1 MRGPGWRYGA
11 WRGGRDPLE
20 PPFDVRQA
28 LDEIGDDVLAGSSPA
43 EALRRLTR
51 QGAEGLRGLDA
62 LRRRLRQQQRAARHR
77 GRLDGTLERVK
88 RLLDE
93 AVAAE
98 RRALFPDPSDTARL
112 AEAELDT
119 LPHDPARA
127 VRQLAE
133 YPWRSPE
140 AAAKYDEIRDLLRR
154 EVLDSQFRG
163 MKQAL
168 EGATPQDLQ
177 RVRDMIADL
186 NQMLDDHARGRHT
199 AEQFAEFMAKHGEFF
214 PENPADIDELID
226 SLARRA
232 AAAQRLLDSLSDAQ
246 RQELSDLVNSALGD
260 LGMAAEMSRLG
271 DLLRTARPDLR
282 WGGRDEVAGDRALG
296 MGDATSAL
304 QDLADLDELDSMLDQ
319 QYAGASLDD
328 VDPELV
334 ERLLGRQAV
343 DDLAALRRIE
353 RELERQGY
361 LNRSGGR
368 MQLTPRA
375 IRRIGATALRR
386 VFAELDSTG
395 RGEHDMRDAGAA
407 GEMTGSSR
415 QWVYGD
421 EQPLDVVRTVQ
432 NAVLRGGSAARPGAA
447 PSRLGGTT
455 PGPTLP
461 PAVPVKNPI
470 GAPVDDGAACGRPVD
485 TPGASVPRRSAVRL
499 TVDDFEVVETERRT
513 SAAVALLVDLSY
525 SMALRG
531 TWGAAKATALALHSL
546 VTTRYPQ
553 DAISIIG
560 FSDYGRVLKVGE
572 LAELSWDMVQGTNL
586 QHGLMLAQRHL
597 AAHPDAEPVIMV
609 VTDGEPTAHLARNGQ
624 PVFAW
629 PPLPETVALTLAE
642 VDRCTRRGATINVFM
657 LDTEPALVR
666 FVERLARRNG
676 GRVFSPDPERLGEY
690 VVSDYIRARR
700 GRRTAS

>member
-1 MRGPGWRYGA
+1 VVSGPGWRYGA

-20 PPFDVRQA
+20 PPFDVRRA
-28 LDEIGDDVLAGSSPA
+28 LDEIGDDVLAGSTASD
-43 EALRRLTR
+43 ALRRLLR
-51 QGAEGLRGLDA
+51 QGADGLRGLDA
-62 LRRRLRQQQRAARHR
+62 LRRRVRQQQRSARNR

-98 RRALFPDPSDTARL
+98 RRALFPDPDDAARL
-112 AEAELDT
+112 AEHELDA
-119 LPHDPARA
+119 LPNDPARA
-127 VRQLAE
+127 VRQLSD
-133 YPWRSPE
+133 YNWRSPE
-140 AAAKYDEIRDLLRR
+140 ARQKYEEIKDLLRR

-168 EGATPQDLQ
+168 EGASEQDLQ
-177 RVRDMIADL
+177 RVRDMLADL
-186 NQMLDDHARGRHT
+186 NQMLDSHARGQHT
-199 AEQFAEFMAKHGEFF
+199 QEQFEQFMAKHGEFF
-214 PENPADIDELID
+214 PEQPANIDELID

-232 AAAQRLLDSLSDAQ
+232 AAAQRLMDSLSEAQ
-246 RQELSDLVNSALGD
+246 RQELSDLVNSTLGD
-260 LGMAAEMSRLG
+260 VGLAAEMSRLG

-282 WGGRDEVAGDRALG
+282 WGGRDDMGGDRPLG

-304 QDLADLDELDSMLDQ
+304 QDMADLEELDSMLDQ
-319 QYAGASLDD
+319 QYVGASLDD
-328 VDPELV
+328 VDQDLV

-361 LNRSGGR
+361 LNRSGGKL
-368 MQLTPRA
+368 QLTPRA

-386 VFAELDSTG
+386 VFADLDSRG
-395 RGEHDMRDAGAA
+395 RGQHDVRDAGAA
-407 GEMTGSSR
+407 GELTGSSR
-415 QWVYGD
+415 PWVYGD

-432 NAVLRGGSAARPGAA
+432 NAVLRGEQAPARPGL
-447 PSRLGGTT
+447 RRTRVKLG
-455 PGPTLP
+455 
-461 PAVPVKNPI
+461 
-470 GAPVDDGAACGRPVD
+470 
-485 TPGASVPRRSAVRL
+485 
-499 TVDDFEVVETERRT
+499 VDDFEVVETERRT

-531 TWGAAKATALALHSL
+531 TWGAAKQTALALHSL

-560 FSDYGRVLKVGE
+560 FSNYARALKVSE

-597 AAHPDAEPVIMV
+597 AAHPDAEPIIMV
-609 VTDGEPTAHLARNGQ
+609 VTDGEPTAHLTRSGHAE
-624 PVFAW
+624 FAW

-642 VDRCTRRGATINVFM
+642 VDRCTRGGATINVFM
-657 LDTEPALVR
+657 LDSEPALVR

-676 GRVFSPDPERLGEY
+676 GRVFSPDPGRLGEY
-690 VVSDYIRARR
+690 VVQDYLRARR
-700 GRRTAS
+700 GRRRAS

>member
-1 MRGPGWRYGA
+1 
-11 WRGGRDPLE
+11 
-20 PPFDVRQA
+20 
-28 LDEIGDDVLAGSSPA
+28 
-43 EALRRLTR
+43 
-51 QGAEGLRGLDA
+51 
-62 LRRRLRQQQRAARHR
+62 
-77 GRLDGTLERVK
+77 
-88 RLLDE
+88 
-93 AVAAE
+93 
-98 RRALFPDPSDTARL
+98 
-112 AEAELDT
+112 
-119 LPHDPARA
+119 
-127 VRQLAE
+127 
-133 YPWRSPE
+133 
-140 AAAKYDEIRDLLRR
+140 
-154 EVLDSQFRG
+154 

-168 EGATPQDLQ
+168 EGASPEDLQ

-199 AEQFAEFMAKHGEFF
+199 PEQFAEFMAKHGEFF

-232 AAAQRLLDSLSDAQ
+232 AAAQRLLDSLSDGQ

-282 WGGRDEVAGDRALG
+282 WGGRDEVGGDRPLG

-304 QDLADLDELDSMLDQ
+304 QDLADLDELDGMLDQ

-407 GEMTGSSR
+407 GELTGSSR
-415 QWVYGD
+415 LWVYGD
-421 EQPLDVVRTVQ
+421 EQPLDVVRTVK
-432 NAVLRGGSAARPGAA
+432 NAVLRSGPIARADLDEVVLSPPGEGTGS
-447 PSRLGGTT
+447 S
-455 PGPTLP
+455 
-461 PAVPVKNPI
+461 
-470 GAPVDDGAACGRPVD
+470 
-485 TPGASVPRRSAVRL
+485 RSAEAKRGKRARRVRL
-499 TVDDFEVVETERRT
+499 AVDDFEVVETERRT

-560 FSDYGRVLKVGE
+560 FSDYGRVLRVGE

-657 LDTEPALVR
+657 LDSEPALVR
-666 FVERLARRNG
+666 FVEGLARRNG

-690 VVSDYIRARR
+690 VVSDYLRARR
-700 GRRTAS
+700 GRRSAS

>member
-1 MRGPGWRYGA
+1 MVSGPGWRYGA

-20 PPFDVRQA
+20 PPFDVRRA
-28 LDEIGDDVLAGSSPA
+28 LDEIGDDVLAGSSA
-43 EALRRLTR
+43 SDALRRLLR
-51 QGAEGLRGLDA
+51 QGADGLRGLDA
-62 LRRRLRQQQRAARHR
+62 LRRRVRQQQRGARNR

-98 RRALFPDPSDTARL
+98 RRALFPDPDDAARL
-112 AEAELDT
+112 AEHELDA
-119 LPHDPARA
+119 LPNDPARA
-127 VRQLAE
+127 VRQLSD
-133 YPWRSPE
+133 YDWRSPE
-140 AAAKYDEIRDLLRR
+140 ARQKYEEIKDLLRR

-168 EGATPQDLQ
+168 EGASEQDLQ
-177 RVRDMIADL
+177 RVRDMLADL
-186 NQMLDDHARGRHT
+186 NQMLDAHARGQHT
-199 AEQFAEFMAKHGEFF
+199 QEQFEQFMAKHGEFF
-214 PENPADIDELID
+214 PEQPANIDELID

-232 AAAQRLLDSLSDAQ
+232 AAAQRLMDSLSDAQ
-246 RQELSDLVNSALGD
+246 RQELSDLVNSTLGD
-260 LGMAAEMSRLG
+260 VGLAAEMSRLG

-282 WGGRDEVAGDRALG
+282 WGGRDDMGGDRPLG

-304 QDLADLDELDSMLDQ
+304 QDLADLEELDSMLDQ
-319 QYAGASLDD
+319 QYVGASLDD

-361 LNRSGGR
+361 LNRSGGKL
-368 MQLTPRA
+368 QLTPRA

-386 VFAELDSTG
+386 VFADLDSRG
-395 RGEHDMRDAGAA
+395 RGQHDVRDAGAA
-407 GEMTGSSR
+407 GELTGSSR
-415 QWVYGD
+415 PWAYGD

-432 NAVLRGGSAARPGAA
+432 NAVIRGSAP
-447 PSRLGGTT
+447 
-455 PGPTLP
+455 PTD
-461 PAVPVKNPI
+461 VP
-470 GAPVDDGAACGRPVD
+470 
-485 TPGASVPRRSAVRL
+485 PRRGLRNTRVRL
-499 TVDDFEVVETERRT
+499 TVDDFEVRETERRT

-531 TWGAAKATALALHSL
+531 TWGAAKQTALALHSL

-560 FSDYGRVLKVGE
+560 FSNYARVLKVGE

-609 VTDGEPTAHLARNGQ
+609 VTDGEPTAHLTRSGHAE
-624 PVFAW
+624 FAW

-642 VDRCTRRGATINVFM
+642 VDRCTRGGATINVFM
-657 LDTEPALVR
+657 LDSEPALVR

-676 GRVFSPDPERLGEY
+676 GRVFSPDPQRLGEY
-690 VVSDYIRARR
+690 VVQDYLRARR
-700 GRRTAS
+700 GRRRAS